1 MKVIVGIPARMG
13 ASRFPG
19 KPMAKILDIPMVEH
33 VYHRCAMA
41 KGVGKVFVAT
51 CDDVIKDAVES
62 FGGNVY
68 MTPPDIPRPGLR
80 VAEACKAQSLA
91 DDDIVVVVQG
101 DEPLVDP
108 GMIQLAIQPLLD
120 EPLLQLGTLVSEA
133 NEAEWMDVNEVKC
146 VTDKRD
152 RILFMS
158 RSPIPSRTREE
169 IGPRLKQVAIMPF
182 RKKFLIEFQTMDMMP
197 LEIAESVELL
207 RAIEHCVEVRAI
219 HSPFRSISV
228 DTEPDRLEAEAAMA
242 KDKFFPLYS
251 GSARP
256 NYKSSTR

>member
-1 MKVIVGIPARMG
+1 MAR
-13 ASRFPG
+13 
-19 KPMAKILDIPMVEH
+19 ILGMPMVEH

-41 KGVGKVFVAT
+41 EGVDEVFVAT

-80 VAEACKAQSLA
+80 VAEACKETSLA

-108 GMIQLAIQPLLD
+108 GMIQLAIKPLLD
-120 EPLLQLGTLVSEA
+120 DPTLQLGTLVSWA

-146 VTDKRD
+146 VTDKKD

-158 RSPIPSRTREE
+158 RSPIPSHTREE
-169 IGPRLKQVAIMPF
+169 TGPRLKQVAIMPF
-182 RKKFLIEFQTMDMMP
+182 RKKFLVEFQAMEMMP

-207 RAIEHCVEVRAI
+207 RAIEHRIEVRAI

-242 KDKFFPLYS
+242 HDKFFPLYS
-251 GSARP
+251 GNARP
-256 NYKSSTR
+256 NYKFRNRS

>member
-1 MKVIVGIPARMG
+1 MRVVVGIPARMG

-19 KPMAKILDIPMVEH
+19 KPMAKILGMPMVEH
-33 VYHRCAMA
+33 VYHRCALA
-41 KGVGKVFVAT
+41 KGVDEVFVAT
-51 CDDVIKDAVES
+51 CDDVIRDAVES

-91 DDDIVVVVQG
+91 DDDIIVVVQG

-108 GMIQLAIQPLLD
+108 GMIQLAIKPLLD
-120 EPLLQLGTLVSEA
+120 DPTLQLGTLVSEA
-133 NEAEWMDVNEVKC
+133 NEAEWNDVNEVK
-146 VTDKRD
+146 VVADQKD

-182 RKKFLIEFQTMDMMP
+182 RKKFLIEFQTMEMTP

-207 RAIEHCVEVRAI
+207 RAIEHGLEVRAI
-219 HSPFRSISV
+219 RSPFRSISV

-242 KDKFFPLYS
+242 KDKYFPDYS
-251 GSARP
+251 GAARP
-256 NYKSSTR
+256 KY